1 MPVFNREADNSVD
14 VSASDSV
21 GTENT
26 LIPLEP
32 NLNMDSQEEFQYVLE
47 LSKKTAA
54 VKEDDPNKHT
64 DCDDFKQLKMKKLP
78 LSSFDTEASEFPKSK
93 DIETNVHV
101 NISEKEQHPGSSD
114 DEDLKRAL
122 ELSLQED
129 QHLMKRK
136 SSAAQSN
143 KSVNNPSIEK
153 SLRSP
158 VSRDNDENDKE
169 LELALQLSLQSS
181 DNSAIQSEKVVGV
194 PTRAE
199 DVIEIKDSQD
209 LLDDHLESMR
219 STNEI
224 NLQKEGKNLGNKP
237 SDCIVLVDSQEED
250 MCQAVIQSDSGK
262 LKETEFDTADC
273 LVPDSQT
280 EDNVVQNTGIKDG
293 ACMVVPET
301 VLEADS
307 ISTSVQSYDSTLEPE
322 PFQIS
327 PVNRNDKVSVAK
339 TSINAEAVESVNVGN
354 EDSDIIP
361 PSPTS
366 SQKSASKTPKLTQS
380 FLNKKSLKD
389 DILIK
394 DQLDKRNTNLG
405 PYSRACSD
413 DYDEEYCDKLVLP
426 PLSPSSPYIG
436 LSDKTPSVNTKST
449 TLCSSQP
456 VAGVVYNPVKIK
468 QEKLD
473 SSITNEEIVMD
484 SQTLEDSQEEL
495 PQYSWMQNSP
505 LKTDQITVKVV
516 TPGKMGENSTSNIVK
531 GISLSQG
538 STSSININIKI
549 EHIDKTSESSA
560 GIHKKNLI
568 DDEEYARRLQ
578 RELAE
583 EYELSKHSAL
593 SKIETRSIK
602 QEVVSPKKLSETT
615 CKYTEK
621 FDDLDAVIAQS
632 LHEEINSPGPK
643 ENKHLLL
650 QDEEIAK
657 QLNEELNKPSRSG
670 KLTAIQDQKGLG
682 DEFYA
687 ENFVEENPEER
698 SRQIQMDEDL
708 ARQLL
713 ESEDNYTSTG
723 MEHNVV
729 SLIFFYINFCGFSK
743 NDSFMSTKIIGQ

>member
-47 LSKKTAA
+47 LSKKTAT
-54 VKEDDPNKHT
+54 VKEDNQNKNT
-64 DCDDFKQLKMKKLP
+64 DCDHFKQLKMKKPP
-78 LSSFDTEASEFPKSK
+78 LSSLDKEASEIPKSK
-93 DIETNVHV
+93 DRETNV
-101 NISEKEQHPGSSD
+101 NISESKQNLGNSD

-129 QHLMKRK
+129 QHLIKRK
-136 SSAAQSN
+136 SSAEQSN
-143 KSVNNPSIEK
+143 ESVNNPSIKK

-158 VSRDNDENDKE
+158 VSRDIDESDKE
-169 LELALQLSLQSS
+169 LELALQLSLQPN
-181 DNSAIQSEKVVGV
+181 DNSAIPREKVVGV

-209 LLDDHLESMR
+209 LLDDHLESKR

-224 NLQKEGKNLGNKP
+224 NLQKDGKNLGNKP
-237 SDCIVLVDSQEED
+237 SDCIVLNDSQEED
-250 MCQAVIQSDSGK
+250 MGQAVIQSDPGK
-262 LKETEFDTADC
+262 VKETEFETADC
-273 LVPDSQT
+273 LVPDSQS
-280 EDNVVQNTGIKDG
+280 EVNFVQNAGIKDG
-293 ACMVVPET
+293 ACLVVPET
-301 VLEADS
+301 VIEAD
-307 ISTSVQSYDSTLEPE
+307 IVSTSLQSYDSTLEPE

-339 TSINAEAVESVNVGN
+339 TSINTETVESVNVGN

-380 FLNKKSLKD
+380 FLKKKSFKD
-389 DILIK
+389 DIIIK
-394 DQLDKRNTNLG
+394 DQLDKENTNLS
-405 PYSRACSD
+405 PYSNACSD
-413 DYDEEYCDKLVLP
+413 DYEDEYCDNLVLP
-426 PLSPSSPYIG
+426 SLSPSSPDTD
-436 LSDKTPSVNTKST
+436 LSDKTPSVSTKST

-456 VAGVVYNPVKIK
+456 REDLVYKPVKIK
-468 QEKLD
+468 QEKID
-473 SSITNEEIVMD
+473 SSMTNEEIVMD

-505 LKTDQITVKVV
+505 RKIDQITVKVM
-516 TPGKMGENSTSNIVK
+516 TPSKMGDNSTSNIVK
-531 GISLSQG
+531 GITLSQG

-560 GIHKKNLI
+560 GIHKKKLI

-578 RELAE
+578 RELDE
-583 EYELSKHSAL
+583 EYELSKQSAL

-602 QEVVSPKKLSETT
+602 QEDVSPKKPLETT
-615 CKYTEK
+615 CEYTEK

-643 ENKHLLL
+643 GNKHLLL

-657 QLNEELNKPSRSG
+657 QLNKELNNPRSSG
-670 KLTAIQDQKGLG
+670 KLTAIRNQKGLG
-682 DEFYA
+682 DEVCV
-687 ENFVEENPEER
+687 EDFVEENREER

-713 ESEDNYTSTG
+713 ESEDNYTSKGSENT
-723 MEHNVV
+723 VV
-729 SLIFFYINFCGFSK
+729 S
-743 NDSFMSTKIIGQ
+743 